1 MTSPIQRSL
10 FLADYVSQDVNG
22 GKWFAVGI
30 YEQILCKSF
39 PSEPRGVTGFA
50 SIGDLSGFYGADI
63 IITGPDDSEIAK
75 NKGGETQVQAGRV
88 LNVSFTLHGIVFREP
103 GKHQIK
109 LYLNGQLAAQI
120 SVSVVQAAV
129 HVK

>member
-10 FLADYVSQDVNG
+10 FLADYVSRDANG

-39 PSEPRGVTGFA
+39 PSEPRAITGFA

-63 IITGPDDSEIAK
+63 IITGPDDSEIIK
-75 NKGGETQVQAGRV
+75 SKGGETQVQAGHV
-88 LNVSFTLHGIVFREP
+88 LNVSFTVQDVVFRGP
-103 GKHQIK
+103 GKHQVKI
-109 LYLNGQLAAQI
+109 YLNGKLAAQI
-120 SVSVVQAAV
+120 SVSIVQAAV